1 MNKRSEIKKL
11 LLEKEKVS
19 DRLEEL
25 AYLLYEE
32 EIGDT
37 LEGVP
42 VRIQGYKKVL
52 RRLGFVI

>member
-11 LLEKEKVS
+11 LLEKEKTN

-32 EIGDT
+32 EIGKT
-37 LEGVP
+37 LEGLP